1 MGDLLQLHGV
11 RTSYGQIAVL
21 HDVDI
26 TVREGECVVLLGA
39 NGMGKTTVLRTISGV
54 VPPRAGRIDFA
65 GTSLLGVPAHKVA
78 ARGIA
83 HIPEG
88 RGIFPG
94 LTVLENL
101 RLGGYL
107 HRRDSGAE
115 RIWVDRVCEL
125 FPQLRVKLPTL
136 AGSLS
141 GGQQQMLAIARG
153 LMSAPRLLLLDEPSL
168 GLAPVL
174 VDQVFA
180 ALRQI
185 KQNGTTLL
193 LVEQSARHALALADR
208 GYVLNRGQ
216 IVQRGTA
223 AELSANLQSAYLG

>member
-1 MGDLLQLHGV
+1 VGDLLQLHGV

-21 HDVDI
+21 HDVDLS
-26 TVREGECVVLLGA
+26 VREGECVVLLGA

-54 VPPRAGRIDFA
+54 VRPRAGRIEFA
-65 GTSLLGVPAHKVA
+65 GASLVGVPAHKVA

-107 HRRDSGAE
+107 HRRDAGGE
-115 RIWVDRVCEL
+115 KIWVDRVCEL

-193 LVEQSARHALALADR
+193 LVEQSARHALALADH

>member
-1 MGDLLQLHGV
+1 VGDLLQLHGV
-11 RTSYGQIAVL
+11 RTSYGQMAVL
-21 HDVDI
+21 HDIDLS
-26 TVREGECVVLLGA
+26 VREGECVVLLGA

-54 VPPRAGRIDFA
+54 VSPRAGRIEFA
-65 GTSLLGVPAHKVA
+65 GTSLVGVPAHKVA

-107 HRRDSGAE
+107 HRRDPSAE
-115 RIWVDRVCEL
+115 RLWVDRACEL
-125 FPQLRVKLPTL
+125 FPQLRAKLPAL
-136 AGSLS
+136 ASSLS

-168 GLAPVL
+168 GLAPIL

-193 LVEQSARHALALADR
+193 LVEQSARHALALADH

>member
-11 RTSYGQIAVL
+11 TASYGQVAVL
-21 HDVDI
+21 HDVDLS
-26 TVREGECVVLLGA
+26 VQEGECAVLLGA
-39 NGMGKTTVLRTISGV
+39 NGMGKSTLLRTISGV
-54 VPPRAGRIDFA
+54 VPPRAGRIEYA
-65 GTSLLGVPAHKVA
+65 GRSLIGASPHEIA

-83 HIPEG
+83 HVPEG

-94 LTVLENL
+94 LTVYENL
-101 RLGGYL
+101 RLGGYV
-107 HRRDSGAE
+107 RRHDAKTE
-115 RIWVDRVCEL
+115 RTLVDRVCRL
-125 FPQLRVKLPTL
+125 FPQLREKLPRP
-136 AGSLS
+136 AASLS

-153 LMSAPRLLLLDEPSL
+153 LMSEPHLLLLDEPSL

-185 KQNGTTLL
+185 KEQGTTLL

-223 AELSANLQSAYLG
+223 EQLRATLHQAYLG

>member
-1 MGDLLQLHGV
+1 MADLLRLSGV
-11 RTSYGQIAVL
+11 HTSYGPVAVL
-21 HDVDI
+21 HDVSLS
-26 TVREGECVVLLGA
+26 VGEGECVVLLGA
-39 NGMGKTTVLRTISGV
+39 NGMGKSTVLRTISGV
-54 VPPRAGRIDFA
+54 VSPRAGGIDFA
-65 GTSLLGVPAHKVA
+65 GTSLVGMPAHKVA

-101 RLGGYL
+101 RLGGYV
-107 HRRDSGAE
+107 HRRDPATE
-115 RIWVDRVCEL
+115 RTFVDRACAL
-125 FPQLRVKLPTL
+125 FPQLREKLPVQ
-136 AGSLS
+136 AASLS

-153 LMSAPRLLLLDEPSL
+153 LMSAPQLLLLDEPSL

-174 VDQVFA
+174 IDQVFA

-185 KQNGTTLL
+185 KEQGTTLL
-193 LVEQSARHALALADR
+193 LVEQSVRHALALADH

-223 AELSANLQSAYLG
+223 AELSANLHSAYLG